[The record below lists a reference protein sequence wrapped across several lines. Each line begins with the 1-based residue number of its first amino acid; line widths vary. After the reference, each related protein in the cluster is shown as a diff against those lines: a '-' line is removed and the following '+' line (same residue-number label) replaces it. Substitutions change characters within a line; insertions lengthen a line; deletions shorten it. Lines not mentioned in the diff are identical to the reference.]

1 MAKKIGAVNNSNDN
15 ELKVES
21 LAGLGDDVC
30 AERIAQH
37 FASVSQEY
45 LPIDVSALPAFLP
58 APKPPQVDELE
69 VFERLKK
76 LKKTK
81 STQPIDLPYK
91 LRKEFS
97 PELAAPLAD
106 IINSSLQQHVY
117 PTLWKQEWVTP
128 VPKVTSPKTITD
140 LRKISS
146 TSEASKVYEGF
157 LKEWIMEDISPNIDP
172 AQFGNQ
178 PGTGTDHMMVAMLD
192 RIILMLDESDGHAAV
207 ITALIDWSSAF
218 DRQDPTIA
226 IQKFYN
232 MGVRSSLIPILVS
245 YLQGRKMTVKFG
257 SSVSSVYDLPGGGPQ
272 GSLLGGI
279 EYMVNSNDNADFV
292 EDEDKFKYVDDLSVL
307 EFVCLAGLLCEYNFR
322 LHVAS
327 DVGIDSYFLP
337 PQNIQMQDHL
347 DSILSWTQENLMVLN
362 EKKSKYIIFNR
373 AQADFNTRLTLN
385 NINLEQVREARV
397 LGVVLTDYL
406 KFDICKRAFAR
417 ISMITKLKYV
427 GVPIPDLIN
436 IFSLFVRSLLEYCNV
451 SWHSTLTH
459 EQSDDIERVQ
469 RTALKVILGNEYID
483 YQSSL
488 KKCGLD
494 TLYSRR
500 QKRCLTFGIRSL
512 KHPKHRLM
520 FPLNNLPDA
529 TNTRNRNKF
538 EVNFART
545 STYQNIK

>member
-1 MAKKIGAVNNSNDN
+1 
-15 ELKVES
+15 
-21 LAGLGDDVC
+21 
-30 AERIAQH
+30 
-37 FASVSQEY
+37 
-45 LPIDVSALPAFLP
+45 
-58 APKPPQVDELE
+58 
-69 VFERLKK
+69 
-76 LKKTK
+76 
-81 STQPIDLPYK
+81 
-91 LRKEFS
+91 
-97 PELAAPLAD
+97 
-106 IINSSLQQHVY
+106 
-117 PTLWKQEWVTP
+117 
-128 VPKVTSPKTITD
+128 
-140 LRKISS
+140 
-146 TSEASKVYEGF
+146 
-157 LKEWIMEDISPNIDP
+157 MEDISPNIDP

-192 RIILMLDESDGHAAV
+192 RILLMLDESDGHAAV

-257 SSVSSVYDLPGGGPQ
+257 SSVSSVHDLPGGGPQ

-322 LHVAS
+322 LRVAS

-347 DSILSWTQENLMVLN
+347 DSIFSWTQENLMVLN
-362 EKKSKYIIFNR
+362 EKKSKYILFNR

-397 LGVVLTDYL
+397 LGVVLTDDL
-406 KFDICKRAFAR
+406 KFERNTQDICKRAFAR

-436 IFSLFVRSLLEYCNV
+436 IFSLFVRSLLEYCSV
-451 SWHSTLTH
+451 RWHSTLTQ

-469 RTALKVILGNEYID
+469 RTALKVILGNEYTD

-488 KKCGLD
+488 KIYLAEICH
-494 TLYSRR
+494 TIYPE
-500 QKRCLTFGIRSL
+500 LT
-512 KHPKHRLM
+512 
-520 FPLNNLPDA
+520 
-529 TNTRNRNKF
+529 
-538 EVNFART
+538 E
-545 STYQNIK
+545 